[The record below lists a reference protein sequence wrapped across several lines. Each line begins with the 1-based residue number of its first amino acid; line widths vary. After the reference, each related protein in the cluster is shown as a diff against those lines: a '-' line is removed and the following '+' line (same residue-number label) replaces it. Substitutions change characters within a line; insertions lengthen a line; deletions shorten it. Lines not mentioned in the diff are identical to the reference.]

1 MDYLQHLE
9 KILESKYRLVTIETY
24 DTDRVHDLFVQLSR
38 FSNKAYYV
46 ARPDAGMHRI
56 GASHITIPRTGS
68 AKEQLEHINKN
79 KHYGLYILRDFSDS
93 IQDKENI
100 ELFKQIGTSHD
111 PKCVVILS
119 EYIDLPRVLKPYTL
133 RSKHQM
139 KNVV

>member
-9 KILESKYRLVTIETY
+9 KILESKYRLVAIETY

-46 ARPDAGMHRI
+46 ATPDDGMHRI
-56 GASHITIPRTGS
+56 GASHIQIPRTS
-68 AKEQLEHINKN
+68 TPKEQLEHINKN
-79 KHYGLYILRDFSDS
+79 KHYGLYILRDYSDV
-93 IQDKENI
+93 IQEKGNI
-100 ELFKQIGTSHD
+100 ELLKEIGTSRD

-119 EYIDLPRVLKPYTL
+119 EYVDLPRELKPYTM